1 MIITAHAEISGS
13 VVVGENSWIG
23 PNVSIREKLK
33 IGRDS
38 LVGIGSVVVKNI
50 DNIQH
55 LSRSEK
61 SNEIWQQLGGLAL
74 HIKSEIEKLILNPTK
89 DSLKLFNNRLSTEIT
104 YYKTENTNLIAEN
117 FRASYGTGFVLN
129 TLNVGSNENTG
140 LEIVLDYVVVAKK
153 DFTWNTRMN
162 FNRMRNKVTSL
173 PSNVPEFY
181 ISDTWVYSNARGGL
195 VNGGPT
201 TTITSYGYARNTA
214 GQILINP
221 TTGIPLLENV
231 FKVRGDRNPDFTIG
245 WLNNITYK
253 DLRLSFLWDIKVG
266 GDIFNAT
273 DRYLTTIGRSN
284 RTAMRFAEVIVD
296 GVLKDGKENTATP
309 TKNYVKVIPNNNY
322 LYYSTMPEEAFIEKD
337 INWFRLRDISLSYN
351 LKKHL
356 KGSLAK
362 YAKSLS
368 AFVTVN
374 DLILITNYSG
384 ADPAVGANSA
394 ASRGVSGFGFDYGN
408 MGAPVS
414 FNVGFRTSF

>member
-1 MIITAHAEISGS
+1 
-13 VVVGENSWIG
+13 
-23 PNVSIREKLK
+23 
-33 IGRDS
+33 
-38 LVGIGSVVVKNI
+38 
-50 DNIQH
+50 
-55 LSRSEK
+55 
-61 SNEIWQQLGGLAL
+61 
-74 HIKSEIEKLILNPTK
+74 
-89 DSLKLFNNRLSTEIT
+89 
-104 YYKTENTNLIAEN
+104 
-117 FRASYGTGFVLN
+117 
-129 TLNVGSNENTG
+129 
-140 LEIVLDYVVVAKK
+140 LEIVLDYLVVAKK
-153 DFTWNTRMN
+153 DFTWNTRVN

-181 ISDTWVYSNARGGL
+181 ISDTWVYANARGGL

-214 GQILINP
+214 GQILVDP
-221 TTGIPLLENV
+221 KTGLPLLDNT

-284 RTAMRFAEVIVD
+284 RTSMRYAEVLID
-296 GVLKDGKENTATP
+296 GVLKDGKENTTAP
-309 TKNYVKVIPNNNY
+309 TKNNVKFIPQNNY

-337 INWFRLRDISLSYN
+337 INWFRLRDISLNYN
-351 LKKHL
+351 LKKYL

-362 YAKSLS
+362 NLKSLS
-368 AFVTVN
+368 AFLTVN

-414 FNVGFRTSF
+414 FNFGFRTSF